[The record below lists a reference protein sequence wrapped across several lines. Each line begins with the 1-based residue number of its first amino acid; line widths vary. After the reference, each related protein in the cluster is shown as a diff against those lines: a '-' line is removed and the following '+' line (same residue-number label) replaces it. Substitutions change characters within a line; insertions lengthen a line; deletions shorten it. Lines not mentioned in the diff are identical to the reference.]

1 MEDRQWPDVGR
12 SLQEIIMTKIKDIP
26 KVDRPR
32 EKFLEKGADA
42 LTKSELLA
50 ILLGSGI
57 KGTNVKK
64 LSEQILRKFGKR
76 FFDVTVD
83 DLCQV
88 QGIGQAKALQIVS
101 AISLTKRIY
110 EEQKPQENLV
120 LSAKD
125 AISLVSDLKNK
136 KQEHLVCLYLNA
148 RNILLQKE
156 TVSIGTLDKS
166 IVHPREIFAPGLELH
181 AAGVIL
187 IHNHP
192 SGDSSPSSKDVQVV
206 EKIAQAGEIMGI
218 PVIDFIIVSE
228 KDHYS
233 FFEKLKDQNN
243 NFDYVADGFQG
254 TLFDLLEIERPTY
267 GISAEKIRETYFYIP
282 QAKEN
287 HFQLHNRRYIGG
299 KHKLIEWI
307 FSILNKECEGNSFT
321 DIFAGTGIVSAIAA
335 KHFEKIILNDFL
347 HSNHAVYQAFFGDG
361 EWSPSKINNIIRDYN
376 NINGEDLEENYFS
389 KNFGGKYFS
398 KNSAKIIGFIRN
410 NLDENK
416 ENLTDREY
424 YMLLASLLYSIDKIA
439 NTVGHYDAYFKK
451 DFIED
456 RFFMRP
462 IDPIEVKNVAIFQ
475 EDANILAKKIKTDIV
490 YIDPPYNS
498 RQYSRFYHVLE
509 TLVKW
514 DNPALHGV
522 ALKPEPENM
531 SDYCRVNAK
540 DKFAE
545 LVKDID
551 AKYLVVSYN
560 NTYDS
565 KSNSSQNKITLKEI
579 EGILKERGKTKVF
592 EKDYRHFNAG
602 NTDFNNHKEYLFV
615 TKVNHVQGN

>member
-1 MEDRQWPDVGR
+1 M
-12 SLQEIIMTKIKDIP
+12 LKIKDIP
-26 KVDRPR
+26 KIDRPR
-32 EKFLEKGADA
+32 ERFLKKGSEA
-42 LTKSELLA
+42 LSKSDLLA

-57 KGTNVKK
+57 KGKNVQK
-64 LSEQILRKFGKR
+64 LSEQIVQKFGKN
-76 FFDVTVD
+76 FLNITIE
-83 DLCQV
+83 DLQTIS
-88 QGIGQAKALQIVS
+88 GIGEAKALQIVS
-101 AISLTKRIY
+101 AISLVKRFY
-110 EEQKPQENLV
+110 EDEKPKEGVIKNSQDVLNLTY
-120 LSAKD
+120 
-125 AISLVSDLKNK
+125 DLRDK
-136 KQEHLVCLYLNA
+136 KKEHLVCLYLNA
-148 RNILLQKE
+148 RNSLLKKE
-156 TVSIGTLDKS
+156 VISVGLLDKTLL
-166 IVHPREIFAPGLELH
+166 HPREIFYPATELN
-181 AAGVIL
+181 AASIIL

-192 SGDSSPSSKDVQVV
+192 SGDSSPSEKDIQIV

-228 KDHYS
+228 NAHYS
-233 FFEKLKDQNN
+233 FYDKLKKQNN
-243 NFDYVADGFQG
+243 GFAYVADGNQG
-254 TLFDLLEIERPTY
+254 TLFDLLEIERPSY
-267 GISAEKIRETYFYIP
+267 DISAEKIQETYFYIP
-282 QAKEN
+282 QTKEN
-287 HFQLHNRRYIGG
+287 HFQLQNRRYIGG

-307 FSILNKECEGNSFT
+307 FSIMNKECKGDSFT
-321 DIFAGTGIVSAIAA
+321 DIFAGTGIVSAIAT
-335 KHFEKIILNDFL
+335 KHFKKIILNDFL
-347 HSNHAVYQAFFGDG
+347 HSNHAIYQAFFSNGD
-361 EWSPSKINNIIRDYN
+361 WSANKINNIIRDYN
-376 NINGEDLEENYFS
+376 NINGEDLAENYFS

-398 KNSAKIIGFIRN
+398 KNSAKIIGFIRE
-410 NLDENK
+410 NLEENK
-416 ENLTDREY
+416 VNLTDREY

-462 IDPIEVKNVAIFQ
+462 IDPIEAKDVSIFK
-475 EDANILAKKIKTDIV
+475 EDANLLAKKIKTDVV

-514 DNPALHGV
+514 DKPALYGV

-565 KSNSSQNKITLKEI
+565 KSNSSENKITLKEI
-579 EGILKERGKTKVF
+579 KDILNKQGKTKVF

-615 TKVNHVQGN
+615 TEVNHV